1 MTNELTI
8 DRRSGVDRRVRQD
21 RYSGPER
28 RSGHDRRHTGMAVAA
43 NALRR
48 HDTAAAA
55 ATTKPIG
62 NFRATGLG
70 HPFGTTELLER
81 VGGTLT
87 DLVASFYEASMDNRL
102 WPDTLTKLRAAVHA
116 DACAIVNHD
125 FVTGRGQLEHSVNIQ
140 SIYVTA
146 YADYY
151 GAYNPWMHNRET
163 LGEQG
168 QVRIGQ
174 DLVADNEVIESD
186 FYRFWLRPQ
195 QLFHHMFGVIETAPD
210 SALLIVF
217 SRASEIG
224 AFRPEDADLLRRLL
238 PTLQRGIH
246 AGRAYQHTRH
256 VQRTALDTLD
266 AMPIAVMMM
275 NNGGGMLSANRSA
288 RELLDGSDP
297 FFLQGGLLSLK
308 LPTGAIRLRD
318 YLESVAQVKPYD
330 RTGDLLALPVPRPG
344 SSRPLTMII
353 APVKDL
359 SIERRQDE
367 PAAVIFVADPERPVE
382 MDPKRLIRLYGLS
395 RAEARVAAL
404 LGQGMRLEEVGQALG
419 LTYETV
425 RKHLKQIFA
434 KTATDRQAELVRT
447 LSLGPA
453 GLRI

>member
-1 MTNELTI
+1 
-8 DRRSGVDRRVRQD
+8 
-21 RYSGPER
+21 
-28 RSGHDRRHTGMAVAA
+28 
-43 NALRR
+43 
-48 HDTAAAA
+48 
-55 ATTKPIG
+55 
-62 NFRATGLG
+62 
-70 HPFGTTELLER
+70 
-81 VGGTLT
+81 
-87 DLVASFYEASMDNRL
+87 MDNRL
-102 WPDTLTKLRAAVHA
+102 WPDTLTKLRDAVHA
-116 DACAIVNHD
+116 DACAILSHD
-125 FVTGRGQLEHSVNIQ
+125 FLGGRGQLEHSVNIQ

-151 GAYNPWMHNRET
+151 GAYSPWLQNRQV
-163 LGEQG
+163 LGQQG
-168 QVRIGQ
+168 DVRLGQ

-195 QLFHHMFGVIETAPD
+195 QLFHHMFGVIEAVDD
-210 SALLIVF
+210 SDLLIVF
-217 SRASEIG
+217 SRASEMG
-224 AFRPEDADLLRRLL
+224 PFRKDDADLLRRLL

-266 AMPIAVMMM
+266 AMPMAVIMM

-288 RELLDGSDP
+288 RELLDSNDP
-297 FFLQGGLLSLK
+297 FFLNGGLLSLM

-318 YLESVAQVKPYD
+318 YLETAAQAKAYD
-330 RTGDLLALPVPRPG
+330 RTGDLLALPIPRAA
-344 SSRPLTMII
+344 STRPLTMII

-359 SIERRQDE
+359 THARRHDE